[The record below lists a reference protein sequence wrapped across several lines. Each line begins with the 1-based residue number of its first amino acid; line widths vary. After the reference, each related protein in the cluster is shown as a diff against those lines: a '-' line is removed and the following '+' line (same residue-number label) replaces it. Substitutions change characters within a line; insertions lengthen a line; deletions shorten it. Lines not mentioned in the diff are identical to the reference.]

1 MKKGLITI
9 IFLSTFIFGVSAAFA
24 DNIGYVD
31 LQKVF
36 LSSNEAKKA
45 QDDFKLKQEAYQ
57 KEFDDKQKEI
67 EKAKTDNKPEEDIK
81 KMIAKFEKE
90 LEPKKDELVK
100 LNQELVTTLKAKILT
115 ASEKVAKEYGIDVVL
130 DKQVI
135 LIGGFDMT
143 DFVVKKLNSK

>member
-45 QDDFKLKQEAYQ
+45 QDDFKLKQDAYQ

-115 ASEKVAKEYGIDVVL
+115 ASEKVAKEYGINVVL